1 MAENKRVKLLINW
14 LISQGLISSQ
24 QELGE
29 KFGITNKSYLSQLVN
44 GKSYRQ
50 DFINKLSEFDPR
62 INRTWL
68 MTGEGSMLLT
78 GEGPMLNTDSS
89 APVAVRT
96 PAGEVDATL
105 VLLLPVS
112 AQGGSLN
119 DFVVSVKENDCEK
132 VVSPIRSVDFA
143 MTVSGDSMA
152 PEYPNGSRIFVK
164 KINEK
169 AFIEWGKVYVLD
181 TCNGII
187 IKILAPSEKDNCV
200 RCVSINPDPLYAPF
214 DVAMNDIYGVYKVL
228 LCMSIK

>member
-1 MAENKRVKLLINW
+1 MNKVDRYKILIRH
-14 LISQGLISSQ
+14 LIKSDLIANQ
-24 QELGE
+24 KELG
-29 KFGITNKSYLSQLVN
+29 KKMGYNNPSAFSQVIN
-44 GKSYRQ
+44 GKTSEP
-50 DFINKLSEFDPR
+50 KLFMKKLKEIVPELNLS
-62 INRTWL
+62 WL
-68 MTGEGSMLLT
+68 ELGEGSML
-78 GEGPMLNTDSS
+78 NTDS
-89 APVAVRT
+89 PVPTAVRT
-96 PAGEVDATL
+96 PAGEVDATM

-181 TCNGII
+181 TCNGTI